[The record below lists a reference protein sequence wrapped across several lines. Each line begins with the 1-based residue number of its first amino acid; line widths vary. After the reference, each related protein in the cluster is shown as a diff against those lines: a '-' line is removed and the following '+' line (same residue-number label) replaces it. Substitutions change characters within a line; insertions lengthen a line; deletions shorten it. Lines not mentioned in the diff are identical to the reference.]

1 MLTPQDLIEMRK
13 MVAASALVQGG
24 AFKEELDR
32 IMTAST
38 ELDLKMGVV
47 KTMAEADA
55 AVEALQK
62 DLDVRE
68 AAVRAL
74 EERTLESAKAQ
85 QEISARLDA
94 RKKVLDQQEAS
105 LSPRLAKLAQDE
117 NAMRKAEEE
126 AHAKEAEA
134 RRSQVGTGERAE
146 KIRTYNF
153 PENRVTDH
161 RIKLTVHQ
169 LQPVLE
175 GDIDTFVDA
184 LLARER
190 AEQLG
195 AADDSRS

>member
-126 AHAKEAEA
+126 AADWQAKAKATMDVKQQTLVDRENRLKVAEA
-134 RRSQVGTGERAE
+134 DFAE
-146 KIRTYNF
+146 KM
-153 PENRVTDH
+153 
-161 RIKLTVHQ
+161 K
-169 LQPVLE
+169 
-175 GDIDTFVDA
+175 
-184 LLARER
+184 R
-190 AEQLG
+190 AAAIAG
-195 AADDSRS
+195 A